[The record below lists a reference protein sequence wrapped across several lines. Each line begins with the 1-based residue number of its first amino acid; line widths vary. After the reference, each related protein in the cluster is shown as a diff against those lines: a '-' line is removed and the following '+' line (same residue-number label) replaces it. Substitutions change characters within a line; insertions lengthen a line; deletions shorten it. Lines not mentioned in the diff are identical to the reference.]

1 VLVVGAIH
9 GTERAGR
16 PVVRLLLRRR
26 PPAGSALWLV
36 PTLNPDGEVRGTR
49 QNAYGVDLNRNF
61 PRAWRYTGRPFT
73 TYAAGSRPAS
83 QPETRAMMRLVRRV
97 NPTASVWYHQHM
109 DLVYRQGGRRP
120 SLLTRYARRI
130 GMRVVPSPKLTG
142 TAIRWQNARGG
153 TAFVVELPAGALSAR
168 AVARHA
174 AAALSLGR
182 P

>member
-1 VLVVGAIH
+1 
-9 GTERAGR
+9 
-16 PVVRLLLRRR
+16 
-26 PPAGSALWLV
+26 
-36 PTLNPDGEVRGTR
+36 
-49 QNAYGVDLNRNF
+49 
-61 PRAWRYTGRPFT
+61 
-73 TYAAGSRPAS
+73 
-83 QPETRAMMRLVRRV
+83 MMRLVRRV

-120 SLLTRYARRI
+120 SLLTRYARRV